1 MSQQENIAVLFFIA
15 VLVIGLLTLVITW
28 KNKENMSMILGFGGG
43 LSLFVI
49 GIIGFIITYIVFY
62 SISQAKK

>member
-15 VLVIGLLTLVITW
+15 SVVIGLLILIVTW
-28 KNKENMSMILGFGGG
+28 KNKENISMILGFGGG
-43 LSLFVI
+43 LSLFVF